1 MAPRSRAPS
10 VAAGAPA
17 KKAAGTAVKQA
28 TKQTAKKAVAKQ
40 PKKAGPKRAART
52 PAEDALAP
60 KRPPAEPQADPQP
73 ELGNRLRQ
81 ARREAGL
88 PLTEVAAATQ
98 ISASFLS
105 MVENGGS
112 DISIGRLLRLAQFY
126 RVSFDD
132 LLPERRSLPAWDV
145 VHKVGRDRI
154 EWVEEGFELE
164 FLADARHPLRPTLAR
179 FKPRSGMTEPLRG
192 AGDAFLYLLSGH
204 LTVEFDRGEPA
215 LLGPGES
222 VYVPGERSRLY
233 RNPGSRPA
241 VLLSVVLRQD
251 IYDRRRG

>member
-1 MAPRSRAPS
+1 MAARSRAAKATS
-10 VAAGAPA
+10 PA
-17 KKAAGTAVKQA
+17 LAKSTKQA
-28 TKQTAKKAVAKQ
+28 AA
-40 PKKAGPKRAART
+40 PK
-52 PAEDALAP
+52 PAAP
-60 KRPPAEPQADPQP
+60 KRTARAGSAPATTRQRPPVEPQDDPQP
-73 ELGNRLRQ
+73 ELGKRLRQ
-81 ARREAGL
+81 VRLAAGL

-105 MVENGGS
+105 MVENGAS

-132 LLPERRSLPAWDV
+132 LLPGRRPHPAWEV
-145 VHKVGRDRI
+145 VHKVGRERL
-154 EWVEEGFELE
+154 EWIEEGFELE

-179 FKPRSGMTEPLRG
+179 FKPHSGMTEPLRG

-233 RNPGSRPA
+233 RNPSNRPA

-251 IYDRRRG
+251 IYNPRRS

>member
-1 MAPRSRAPS
+1 MAARSRAAKATSP
-10 VAAGAPA
+10 APA
-17 KKAAGTAVKQA
+17 KKSTSRDAAPTPAA
-28 TKQTAKKAVAKQ
+28 
-40 PKKAGPKRAART
+40 PKRAARAGST
-52 PAEDALAP
+52 PATTP
-60 KRPPAEPQADPQP
+60 PSPAEPHDEPQP
-73 ELGNRLRQ
+73 ELGTRLRQ
-81 ARREAGL
+81 VRLAAGL
-88 PLTEVAAATQ
+88 PLTEVATATQ

-105 MVENGGS
+105 LVENGAS

-126 RVSFDD
+126 RVSFED
-132 LLPERRSLPAWDV
+132 LLPERRAHPAWEV
-145 VHKVGRDRI
+145 VHKAGRERL
-154 EWVEEGFELE
+154 EWIEEGFELE
-164 FLADARHPLRPTLAR
+164 FLADSRHPLRPTLAR

-233 RNPGSRPA
+233 RNPSNRPA

-251 IYDRRRG
+251 IYNPRRS